1 MGKFVAPKD
10 VTSLSVAGQQFDVD
24 ADGTFEADDSF
35 APELVAIGCTSA
47 PAEAPEASEPEELK
61 VGDSVLFPNDEDP
74 PVLVPGKISKITK
87 KTITIDG
94 DQDLVWEF
102 PIAERSSIQKQPE

>member
-35 APELVAIGCTSA
+35 VSELVSIGCTSA
-47 PAEAPEASEPEELK
+47 PVVVQDPEDLK
-61 VGDSVLFPNDEDP
+61 VGDKVLFPNDETP
-74 PVLVPGKISKITK
+74 ATMVAGTITQITK
-87 KTITIDG
+87 KKIVIDEG
-94 DQDLVWEF
+94 GENGVVWEF
-102 PIAERSSIQKQPE
+102 PIADRSSIQKQPE